1 METKL
6 WLADNMYLQGPSS
19 RKRVRRSAMRAGEE
33 EEEEEPWDPTEAI
46 SHASRVLR
54 SVADTLEIAF
64 PPP

>member
-1 METKL
+1 
-6 WLADNMYLQGPSS
+6 
-19 RKRVRRSAMRAGEE
+19 MRTGEE
-33 EEEEEPWDPTEAI
+33 EEEGEEPWDPTEAI